1 MTFMLA
7 SVTSAEEVEIA
18 IRHGADIIDLKDVST
33 AFGAVPPALVKATVD
48 IARQRRPVSAVVGE
62 IAMEPAAIVEAAS
75 RVAAAGV
82 SYVKVGLY
90 PDARR
95 GDCIRVLSSLANR
108 VKLIGVMFADH
119 GADEALVPLMAQSG
133 FAGAMIDTA
142 RKAGGRLLD
151 HMDISVIGRFVE
163 ATHMRGLMA
172 GLAGSLE
179 APDIPR
185 LLSLAPDVLGFRRAL
200 CVGAERT
207 SPIDSDAVDVIRAMI
222 PRDSRMLNAASAVS
236 AKIDYRLLADR
247 GYSPEPRKDDADCDR
262 IFVRDFVLPVHIG
275 AYSHER
281 GKPQNVRFDVEVKA
295 HRLDHLAHDM
305 RDVFSYDLITDS
317 IRMIVAQEHIPLV
330 ETLAEQIAG
339 ILLTHPRVTSV
350 TVRVEKLEVG
360 PGGAGVEI
368 IRRRPSEVAKVH
380 HLFPVAAADSD
391 PKVAT

>member
-7 SVTSAEEVEIA
+7 SVTSPEEAEIA
-18 IRHGADIIDLKDVST
+18 IRHGADIIDLKDVSA

-48 IARQRRPVSAVVGE
+48 TARQRRPVSAVVGE

-75 RVAAAGV
+75 HVAAAGA
-82 SYVKVGLY
+82 SYVKIGLY

-95 GDCIRVLSSLANR
+95 ADCIRALSSLTTR
-108 VKLIGVMFADH
+108 VKLIGIMFTDH
-119 GADEALVPLMAQSG
+119 GADAALVPLMAESG
-133 FAGAMIDTA
+133 FSGAMIDTA
-142 RKAGGRLLD
+142 HKTGGRLLN
-151 HMDISVIGRFVE
+151 HMDISAIGHFVE

-185 LLSLAPDVLGFRRAL
+185 LLLLAPDVLGFRRAL
-200 CVGAERT
+200 CAGAERT
-207 SPIDSDAVDVIRAMI
+207 SPIDSDAIDIIRAMI
-222 PRDSRMLNAASAVS
+222 PKDSRTLSASSTAS
-236 AKIDYRLLADR
+236 TKIDYRRLAER
-247 GYSPEPRKDDADCDR
+247 GYSPEPRKADADCDR

-281 GKPQNVRFDVEVKA
+281 GKPQNVRFDVDVRA
-295 HRLDHLAHDM
+295 HRLDHLAQDM

-317 IRMIVAQEHIPLV
+317 IRMIIAQEHIALV
-330 ETLAEQIAG
+330 EVLAERIAAL
-339 ILLTHPRVTSV
+339 LLTHPRVTGV

-368 IRRRPSEVAKVH
+368 IRSRPREVAKVH
-380 HLFPVAAADSD
+380 HLFPVASADSD
-391 PKVAT
+391 PKIAT